1 MSPKIK
7 TKKANPKDELVRFDW
22 AMKRLLR
29 NKANFVVL
37 EGFLS
42 VLLKEDVKI
51 KKITDPEGNKAKNTL
66 KFNRVDILVENDK
79 KELIIIEL
87 QNCNEVDY
95 FFRMLF
101 GVSKAISDHLEMGDS
116 YIKVRKIY
124 HVNIVYFELGQ
135 GVDYVYHG
143 STEFRGIHCGDVLKL
158 NTKQKELFSKEA
170 VSELYP
176 EYYILRV
183 EDFDDVAKDSLDE
196 WIYFLKH
203 NDIPEEFTAPGLPE
217 ARKALKFYKLT
228 DEDKSNYLFHLDQA
242 RYEQNV
248 ISDSIEKGITI
259 GIAKGEAIA
268 EKAQAEIKKA
278 EAEKAQAEAIAE
290 KAQAEKAQAE
300 AKAEKERAEKE
311 KAFTEIAELKRL
323 LSKK

>member
-1 MSPKIK
+1 
-7 TKKANPKDELVRFDW
+7 
-22 AMKRLLR
+22 
-29 NKANFVVL
+29 
-37 EGFLS
+37 
-42 VLLKEDVKI
+42 
-51 KKITDPEGNKAKNTL
+51 KAKEAL

-101 GVSKAISDHLEMGDS
+101 GVSKAISDHLETGDS

-143 STEFRGIHCGDVLKL
+143 STEFRGIHCNDILKL
-158 NTKQKELFSKEA
+158 NTKQQQLFSKEA

-183 EDFDDVAKDSLDE
+183 EDFNGIAKDSLDE
-196 WIYFLKH
+196 WIYFLKT

-217 ARKALKFYKLT
+217 ARKALQFYKLS
-228 DEDKSNYLFHLDQA
+228 DEEKSNYVFHLDQS

-248 ISDSIEKGITI
+248 ITDSIEKGITI
-259 GIAKGEAIA
+259 GMTKGSEQTRINTAV
-268 EKAQAEIKKA
+268 K
-278 EAEKAQAEAIAE
+278 
-290 KAQAEKAQAE
+290 
-300 AKAEKERAEKE
+300 
-311 KAFTEIAELKRL
+311 
-323 LSKK
+323 LSKRGMSIADIADITDLTPEQVTAIIDTTR